1 MMLQT
6 WYREM
11 ETHYPQN
18 DENNSFIL
26 SIIDNSPIA
35 YLLVNNQFDIVY
47 SNKMALSLFGYDDLK
62 GVPINN
68 LIPMYARKAHRK
80 KMAAYQK
87 KPEFRKMGWGREL
100 KGVRQDGTEVEVEI
114 GLNPV
119 TIIPERYILA
129 SIIDITERKKI
140 EKFKDHFLMMM
151 THELRTP
158 LNAILGYSE
167 IIKEELVDENPVN
180 LEDLDRINESAKHL
194 LEVVDNLMESSRS
207 YTKQIKSD
215 LETFDIPK
223 LVNLLKTIIEP
234 SMNSD
239 TKLIIKIDKSL
250 STQYGDYLNIKQCLI
265 NLLSNA
271 VKFTDRGTITLSVY
285 PITNQGEKFMNY
297 TVSDTGIGIAP
308 EHHNKIF
315 DKFYQV
321 DISPNRK
328 YGGTGL
334 GLFVC
339 KQFSEQMGGNILIES
354 NLGKGSTFKLILPE
368 VPKVSHLSNTN
379 SLELGR

>member
-1 MMLQT
+1 
-6 WYREM
+6 M
-11 ETHYPQN
+11 ETNYPQN

-35 YLLVNNQFDIVY
+35 YILVNNQFDIVY

-68 LIPMYARKAHRK
+68 LIPIYARKAHSK

-87 KPEFRKMGWGREL
+87 NPEFRKMGWGREL
-100 KGVRQDGTEVEVEI
+100 KGVRRDGTEVEVEI

-158 LNAILGYSE
+158 LNAIIGYSE
-167 IIKEELVDENPVN
+167 IIKEELMDENPVN
-180 LEDLDRINESAKHL
+180 LVDLDRINVSAKHL

-207 YTKQIKSD
+207 YAKQIKSH

-223 LVNLLKTIIEP
+223 LANLLKTIIEP
-234 SMNSD
+234 SINSD
-239 TKLIIKIDKSL
+239 TKFVMKIDKSL

-271 VKFTDRGTITLSVY
+271 VKFTDRGTIALSVR
-285 PITNQGEKFMNY
+285 PITNQGKKFINY
-297 TVSDTGIGIAP
+297 TISDTGIGIAP

-339 KQFSEQMGGNILIES
+339 KQFSEQLGGNILIES

-368 VPKVSHLSNTN
+368 ITRVSPLTN
-379 SLELGR
+379 ANPPG

>member
-1 MMLQT
+1 LSGSLGNSNMSPPAVIHATVRSLREIYPATLPIFMSSVTISPSNPNSPRVSRSSSQAVKAMWPIMMLQT

-68 LIPMYARKAHRK
+68 LIPTYTRKAHSK

-87 KPEFRKMGWGREL
+87 KPEFRKMGGGREL

-158 LNAILGYSE
+158 LNAILG
-167 IIKEELVDENPVN
+167 
-180 LEDLDRINESAKHL
+180 
-194 LEVVDNLMESSRS
+194 
-207 YTKQIKSD
+207 
-215 LETFDIPK
+215 
-223 LVNLLKTIIEP
+223 
-234 SMNSD
+234 
-239 TKLIIKIDKSL
+239 
-250 STQYGDYLNIKQCLI
+250 
-265 NLLSNA
+265 
-271 VKFTDRGTITLSVY
+271 
-285 PITNQGEKFMNY
+285 
-297 TVSDTGIGIAP
+297 
-308 EHHNKIF
+308 
-315 DKFYQV
+315 
-321 DISPNRK
+321 
-328 YGGTGL
+328 
-334 GLFVC
+334 
-339 KQFSEQMGGNILIES
+339 
-354 NLGKGSTFKLILPE
+354 
-368 VPKVSHLSNTN
+368 
-379 SLELGR
+379 